1 MQVYGPATGPTTGHV
16 HMVQKTGAFQ
26 SGQHVGTTMLAP
38 QDAEIRRTK
47 IARFTFLG
55 RLLWKI
61 QTIRVYGLA
70 IGFFHQCIKDAGRF
84 NDSALSRFW
93 GFDVLTKPIT
103 SGTKRWLTTH
113 PHHGMMWL
121 SLLIRMPLFLGLL
134 PNTCAGCCW
143 GCGLVYLHKW
153 NGMHKGMQW
162 NPPTSVGIGWN
173 M

>member
-1 MQVYGPATGPTTGHV
+1 MQVYGPATGPTTGPSTWSKKPALSNRASMLELPCWHR
-16 HMVQKTGAFQ
+16 KTRF
-26 SGQHVGTTMLAP
+26 
-38 QDAEIRRTK
+38 RRTK

-55 RLLWKI
+55 QFSLKNPNDPG
-61 QTIRVYGLA
+61 IRPSNRF
-70 IGFFHQCIKDAGRF
+70 FFHQCIKDAGHL

-121 SLLIRMPLFLGLL
+121 SLLTRMPLFLGLL